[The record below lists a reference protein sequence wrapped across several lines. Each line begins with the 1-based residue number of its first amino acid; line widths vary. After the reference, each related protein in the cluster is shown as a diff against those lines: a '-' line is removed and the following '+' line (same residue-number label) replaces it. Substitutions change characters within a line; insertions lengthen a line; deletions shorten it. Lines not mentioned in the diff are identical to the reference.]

1 MSTVR
6 VKAVIQVDGEL
17 HVSNLPCR
25 KGDEVEAIVI
35 MHDDTRSADR
45 QIARQRFLERAQAS
59 AFRSTMSYPSRDE
72 LHERD

>member
-1 MSTVR
+1 MSSVR
-6 VKAVIQVDGEL
+6 IKTVIQVDGEL

-35 MHDDTRSADR
+35 MRDEVLPEDR
-45 QIARQRFLERAQAS
+45 QAARQRFLERAEAS
-59 AFRSTMSYPSRDE
+59 AFCSSEGYPSRDE